1 MDGGAGGNVVVNPKI
16 FDSMRNYDVIDVPEP
31 DDCQHCTSCLRMR
44 LMEMGFV
51 PGQHLS
57 IEPKRLGL
65 HIVHMV
71 AANGRV
77 EQTIVLRSDELGKIC
92 LKETI

>member
-1 MDGGAGGNVVVNPKI
+1 
-16 FDSMRNYDVIDVPEP
+16 
-31 DDCQHCTSCLRMR
+31 
-44 LMEMGFV
+44 MEMGFV

-65 HIVHMV
+65 YIVHMV

>member
-1 MDGGAGGNVVVNPKI
+1 
-16 FDSMRNYDVIDVPEP
+16 MRNYDVIDVPEP

-57 IEPKRLGL
+57 IERKRLGL

>member
-1 MDGGAGGNVVVNPKI
+1 
-16 FDSMRNYDVIDVPEP
+16 
-31 DDCQHCTSCLRMR
+31 MR

>member
-1 MDGGAGGNVVVNPKI
+1 MGRGWGNAVVNPKI

-31 DDCQHCTSCLRMR
+31 DNCEHCTSCLRMR
-44 LMEMGFV
+44 LLEMGFV

-71 AANGRV
+71 AANGRI

-92 LKETI
+92 LKETY

>member
-1 MDGGAGGNVVVNPKI
+1 MGRGWGNEVVNPKF

>member
-1 MDGGAGGNVVVNPKI
+1 
-16 FDSMRNYDVIDVPEP
+16 
-31 DDCQHCTSCLRMR
+31 MR

-57 IEPKRLGL
+57 IERKRLGL